1 MMPGALNPA
10 EAQGLTAVY
19 QFDVSGSENFSAH
32 LVIADGQATFHEG
45 PADHPNLTIKTP
57 ADVWLAIARKELDGS
72 TAYLSG
78 QFRIKGDLGL
88 LIKMKTLFID

>member
-10 EAQGLTAVY
+10 EAQGLTAIY

-72 TAYLSG
+72 TAYP
-78 QFRIKGDLGL
+78 FRPIPDQGGPGPVDQNENPVY
-88 LIKMKTLFID
+88 